1 MLETSTCWQ
10 FRTDADGRR
19 RKTQQNVLG
28 QEKRAEKGTL
38 TFLMLQPKRPE
49 AHQQGRGI
57 TFTTLTEVNTPYLQ
71 NPFKFFWDPPSK
83 AALQDF
89 WLKAILMSSTSLCE
103 TRQQQ
108 CQRLPCWFQHSKWR
122 NAPSHVGFVARWE
135 FVSPYI
141 APHTH
146 GRMLSLLRV
155 QKREHQKH
163 HFSLIG
169 FRWSVGFWMK
179 LEKGFYSYWPLSA
192 VLPASI
198 HWMFYQ
204 CSSSSEELKWNFWNS
219 WSRREHT
226 QACVWLETP

>member
-1 MLETSTCWQ
+1 MLTIQNRCWWKEKKNPTKCTRAGKKGRKRNSYLSDVAAKETRSTSAGKRHHIHYSDRGKHTLSPEPFQ
-10 FRTDADGRR
+10 ILLRP
-19 RKTQQNVLG
+19 TQQSCTS
-28 QEKRAEKGTL
+28 R
-38 TFLMLQPKRPE
+38 F
-49 AHQQGRGI
+49 
-57 TFTTLTEVNTPYLQ
+57 LTEG
-71 NPFKFFWDPPSK
+71 NPDVIHITLWNS
-83 AALQDF
+83 AA
-89 WLKAILMSSTSLCE
+89 AM
-103 TRQQQ
+103 
-108 CQRLPCWFQHSKWR
+108 P
-122 NAPSHVGFVARWE
+122 APSLL
-135 FVSPYI
+135 VSTQQMKKCSKSRGLCCTMRICLTVYCST
-141 APHTH
+141 HTH